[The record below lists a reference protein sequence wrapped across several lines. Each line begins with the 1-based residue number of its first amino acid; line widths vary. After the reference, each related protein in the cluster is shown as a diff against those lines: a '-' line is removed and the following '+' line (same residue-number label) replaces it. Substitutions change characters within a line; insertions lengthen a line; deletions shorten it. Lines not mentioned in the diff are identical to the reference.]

1 MLVLQLDLKAF
12 LASYTMKT
20 PPNRLPASRLFGRTE
35 QAAQSRPG
43 LVLAS
48 RSRDSGSTARLSD
61 TKTMRLFVTPSTPS
75 QAHYLY
81 FIKDSLAALLCI
93 ALAMKNW
100 LVEVCAQIKYCQS
113 EGEINPLGH
122 CGNVYHS

>member
-1 MLVLQLDLKAF
+1 
-12 LASYTMKT
+12 
-20 PPNRLPASRLFGRTE
+20 
-35 QAAQSRPG
+35 
-43 LVLAS
+43 
-48 RSRDSGSTARLSD
+48 
-61 TKTMRLFVTPSTPS
+61 MRLFVTPSTPS

-81 FIKDSLAALLCI
+81 FIKDSLAALICI

-100 LVEVCAQIKYCQS
+100 LVEVCGLLAQIKYCQS